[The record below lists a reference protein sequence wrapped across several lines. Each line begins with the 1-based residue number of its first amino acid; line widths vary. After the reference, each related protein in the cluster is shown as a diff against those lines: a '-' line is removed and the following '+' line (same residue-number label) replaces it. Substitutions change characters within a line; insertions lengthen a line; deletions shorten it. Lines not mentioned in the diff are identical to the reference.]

1 MAKPEAL
8 NNLVAALRKDFEA
21 NGNGGP
27 FQKQFFA
34 DPFCTMARFGLDA
47 DDRNCLLT
55 MSKEVVAKYLKDASQ
70 SEGEW
75 LEKWSGPGTGWDAE
89 DGIPDNPIPVEEYLK
104 CPSAL
109 HAPGNSW
116 PTAFAA
122 SAWPSPLQG
131 IRRRDARI
139 NLTKNLISFRIL
151 GEGLYPRGELVL
163 VEAGSSASPR
173 ILRRPIAT
181 VYVKSIHS
189 THLFTADEPLDPAL
203 RGDWYFRYKNDGA
216 ATEIDSKLPAYTIAF

>member
-104 CPSAL
+104 L
-109 HAPGNSW
+109 QKR
-116 PTAFAA
+116 FA
-122 SAWPSPLQG
+122 
-131 IRRRDARI
+131 
-139 NLTKNLISFRIL
+139 
-151 GEGLYPRGELVL
+151 
-163 VEAGSSASPR
+163 
-173 ILRRPIAT
+173 
-181 VYVKSIHS
+181 
-189 THLFTADEPLDPAL
+189 HLFGDPPERGRLALIQAAADRNVERFGLL
-203 RGDWYFRYKNDGA
+203 
-216 ATEIDSKLPAYTIAF
+216 